1 MERKTLLIY
10 IGLAGGIKSD
20 GTLPDYVAQRVSYI
34 AAQATK
40 NDIVIFSSVYTL
52 NMPPVLDDD
61 GFPVSEAG
69 RMYDQCIKLNS
80 EPTYFLENASHD
92 TIGSAFML
100 ATLFKTILSHAP
112 SAVVTSDFHE
122 ERSQLIFN
130 HIFELA
136 KLPNPIII
144 GIKSDGSFSER
155 KRMEK
160 LAIIGYRA
168 LIKRIQSWDELE
180 HFIFTEHDNYSV
192 QRNSQ
197 KTLNRDD
204 KSHAY

>member
-1 MERKTLLIY
+1 MIY

-34 AAQATK
+34 AARAVRD
-40 NDIVIFSSVYTL
+40 DIVIFSSVYTL
-52 NMPPVLDDD
+52 NMPPVLDDN
-61 GFPVSEAG
+61 GFPISEAG
-69 RMYDQCIKLNS
+69 RMYDQCLKLNS

-100 ATLFKTILSHAP
+100 ATNFKTILSHTP
-112 SAVVTSDFHE
+112 ISIVTSDFHE

-130 HIFELA
+130 HIFALA
-136 KLPNPIII
+136 KLPKPAIF
-144 GIKSDGSFSER
+144 GIKSDGDFFER

-160 LAIIGYRA
+160 LAIAGYRA
-168 LIKRIQSWDELE
+168 LVKRIQSWDALE
-180 HFIFTEHDNYSV
+180 HFIFSEHDNYSV